1 MNNIIRKEIDYMVYH
16 ARVCSKSRLRK
27 GNHDNF
33 HAFMKRIIERDMAR
47 AEGVISALQLAGVI
61 DLIEYRKDRQALK
74 MHYCRLLAA
83 YANEPYM
90 YKDSDSEFYW
100 IYIR

>member
-1 MNNIIRKEIDYMVYH
+1 MNSIIRNEIDYMVHH

-47 AEGVISALQLAGVI
+47 TEGVISALQLAGVI
-61 DLIEYRKDRQALK
+61 DFIEYRKDRQALK

-83 YANEPYM
+83 YANEPYL